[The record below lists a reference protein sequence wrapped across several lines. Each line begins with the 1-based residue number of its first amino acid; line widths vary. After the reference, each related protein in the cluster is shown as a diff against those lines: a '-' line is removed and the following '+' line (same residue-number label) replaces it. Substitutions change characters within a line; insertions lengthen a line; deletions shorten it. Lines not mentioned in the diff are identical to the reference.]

1 MKQAAMR
8 PTPERRQ
15 IAATAEV
22 LAVAALYILIST
34 TAVRTLDAAFLFPPS
49 WALDERATGSGFLI
63 GALAQ
68 VGLVLLAAYLLGLK
82 DLRSAIGDSLAAS
95 NRKAWTIAAI
105 ATAIHIGTAMLLFL
119 PDPAR
124 VVELSGLNLALS
136 VVPAADGWSQEVL
149 FRGYVLLRLSRAGL
163 PALAQILMSGFLFAA
178 IHFGYAGE
186 TMWLFLAPLV
196 GTFMLGSFY
205 AWAVRSGGGSLK
217 PVIVC
222 HVLIIV
228 ILQPWLALAC

>member
-8 PTPERRQ
+8 PTIERRQ
-15 IAATAEV
+15 LFAVTEV
-22 LAVAALYILIST
+22 LSVATLYILIST
-34 TAVRTLDAAFLFPPS
+34 TVVRMLDAAFLFPAN

-63 GALAQ
+63 GALVQ

-82 DLRSAIGDSLAAS
+82 DLRSAIGNSFAVS

-119 PDPAR
+119 PNPAR
-124 VVELSGLNLALS
+124 VVELSGLNLDLS
-136 VVPAADGWSQEVL
+136 IIPAADGWSQEVL
-149 FRGYVLLRLSRAGL
+149 SRGYVLLRLARARL
-163 PALAQILMSGFLFAA
+163 PAVAQILISGFLFAA
-178 IHFGYAGE
+178 VHLGYAGE
-186 TMWLFLAPLV
+186 TMWAFLAPLV

-222 HVLIIV
+222 HVLIVV
-228 ILQPWLALAC
+228 ILQPWLALAR